1 LQSGTDLLTVVTH
14 GSGASA
20 SLHARHA
27 AAAAARPR
35 IPALDPEPKSSCK
48 LFKQIAINGQPPA
61 HLHHCLN
68 CSFTGHAG
76 VVSCSAMITAGFG
89 FDGDSKR
96 GDLEGKR
103 NQTLLLLHPQL
114 LHEAQADLLATG

>member
-1 LQSGTDLLTVVTH
+1 M
-14 GSGASA
+14 
-20 SLHARHA
+20 
-27 AAAAARPR
+27 
-35 IPALDPEPKSSCK
+35 
-48 LFKQIAINGQPPA
+48 QPPA

-76 VVSCSAMITAGFG
+76 VVSYNTMITAGLV

-103 NQTLLLLHPQL
+103 NQPLLLLHPQL